1 MSLNIKNSRNLLT
14 KTKIS
19 KISSILSKRFYSSNG
34 ESPYPTSSTSTGTAK
49 STNKITIPRQK
60 TLHDIYKMYNKK
72 EPISVITA
80 HDYITGKFAN
90 DSDKID
96 IVLIGDSLSMV
107 TMGYP
112 NTLEMTFE
120 EFYYSSKYILRGI
133 DSKFII
139 IDLPFGYFENNLSKC
154 IETSLKLM
162 KLGKI
167 NSIKLEGSFEYKDE
181 IKRLIDIGIP
191 VTGHIGLKPQRF
203 NSLGGFKVQ
212 GKDSY
217 SALKIYEE
225 ALFLQELGISLLV
238 LECVPDKIAKYITN
252 KLNIPTIGIGAGNG
266 TSGQVLVQ
274 GDLLG
279 MMNGKNAKFVKRYS
293 DFYELGLN
301 SINKYG
307 EEVKF
312 GKFPINGEQSYPIK
326 DEEFENFIKL
336 ADKL

>member
-212 GKDSY
+212 D
-217 SALKIYEE
+217 
-225 ALFLQELGISLLV
+225 
-238 LECVPDKIAKYITN
+238 C
-252 KLNIPTIGIGAGNG
+252 
-266 TSGQVLVQ
+266 
-274 GDLLG
+274 
-279 MMNGKNAKFVKRYS
+279 
-293 DFYELGLN
+293 
-301 SINKYG
+301 
-307 EEVKF
+307 
-312 GKFPINGEQSYPIK
+312 
-326 DEEFENFIKL
+326 
-336 ADKL
+336 